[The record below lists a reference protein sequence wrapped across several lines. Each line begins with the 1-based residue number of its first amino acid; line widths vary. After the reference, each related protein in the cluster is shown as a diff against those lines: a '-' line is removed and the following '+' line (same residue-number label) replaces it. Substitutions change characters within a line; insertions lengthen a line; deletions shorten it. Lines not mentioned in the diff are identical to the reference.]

1 MPLSAIILQQKSLHS
16 AEASHK
22 YPCQMV
28 SYGTHSIYCKY
39 LVEFIFKKN
48 SPFHLKWFNTELALI
63 SGEWMILQIVAKLAK
78 TSLWRKYTVLPL
90 LNCVHW
96 CMYGKLSK
104 KWTQLANFL
113 FKIFRCLSQSQTK
126 SPYFLN
132 LWFDYQFKSYWY
144 CIHLIFQVF
153 EFSCQHSLWVC
164 ILEIFAV
171 ASSLP
176 QVKFIRILDQNI
188 YK

>member
-39 LVEFIFKKN
+39 LVEFIFFLN

>member
-104 KWTQLANFL
+104 KWTQLANFV

-132 LWFDYQFKSYWY
+132 LSCDLTISSNHIDTVFISFFRSLNSAANTRFGFAFWKYLQLH
-144 CIHLIFQVF
+144 HL
-153 EFSCQHSLWVC
+153 CL
-164 ILEIFAV
+164 
-171 ASSLP
+171 
-176 QVKFIRILDQNI
+176 K
-188 YK
+188 